1 MFQLATAIHVTPNR
15 QLTNYLQPIKLLEFD
30 ADETPLMQLIKI
42 LQYKDLHVRR
52 LFDRLF
58 HAQQLQRPCCTF
70 SRSGLL
76 VSPDLARMT
85 DSLLEMLVFLKC
97 NSCLI

>member
-15 QLTNYLQPIKLLEFD
+15 QLTNYLQPINLLEFD
-30 ADETPLMQLIKI
+30 ADETPLMQLINI
-42 LQYKDLHVRR
+42 YKDLHVCR

-58 HAQQLQRPCCTF
+58 HAQQLQRPCSTF

-76 VSPDLARMT
+76 VSPNLARMT